1 MSIITPRYFMIGAAF
16 VVFLLLSN
24 IVAGKL
30 VTFGGVVLP
39 AAVVLFPVTYIFGD
53 ILTEVYGFKGSRLVI
68 WTGLLANVFMAAVFL
83 LVLALPYPG
92 FWLHQDAYAQVLG
105 ITPKVVFASVLGY
118 FCGEFCNSVTLSAL
132 KKATKGKHLWFRTIS
147 STVVG
152 EGVDT
157 LIFISIVFAGAVA
170 AHVLYQMI
178 LAQYLFK
185 VAYEVL
191 ATPLTYAAA
200 GWLKKREKLD
210 VYDYGVVYNP
220 FGLDLKYSDENL
232 MLKNVMLKP

>member
-1 MSIITPRYFMIGAAF
+1 MVIVTPRYFVIGVAF

-30 VTFGGVVLP
+30 ITFGGIVLP

-68 WTGLLANVFMAAVFL
+68 WAGLLANVFMAAVFL

-92 FWLHQDAYAQVLG
+92 FWPHQGAYAQVLG

-118 FCGEFCNSVTLSAL
+118 FCGEFCNSVTLSVL
-132 KKATKGKHLWFRTIS
+132 KIATRGKHLWLRTIS

-157 LIFISIVFAGAVA
+157 LIFITIVFAGTVPGG
-170 AHVLYQMI
+170 VLYNMI

-185 VAYEVL
+185 VVYEVL

-200 GWLKKREKLD
+200 GWLKQREKLD
-210 VYDYGVVYNP
+210 VYDYGVKYNP
-220 FGLDLKYSDENL
+220 FGLDLRYSDENL
-232 MLKNVMLKP
+232 KLKNV

>member
-1 MSIITPRYFMIGAAF
+1 MGIVTPRYFLIGVSF

-30 VTFGGVVLP
+30 ITLGGVVLP

-68 WTGLLANVFMAAVFL
+68 WAGLVANLFMAVVFSFV
-83 LVLALPYPG
+83 LVLPYPD
-92 FWLHQDAYAQVLG
+92 FWPHQQAYAQVLG
-105 ITPKVVFASVLGY
+105 ITPRVVFASILGY
-118 FCGEFCNSVTLSAL
+118 FCGEFCNSALLSAL
-132 KKATKGKHLWFRTIS
+132 KKATKGKHLWVRTIS

-157 LIFISIVFAGAVA
+157 LIFITIVFAGAVA
-170 AHVLYQMI
+170 GGVLYKMI
-178 LAQYLFK
+178 LGQYLFK

-191 ATPLTYAAA
+191 ATPLTYMAA
-200 GWLKKREKLD
+200 GWLKEREKLD
-210 VYDYGVVYNP
+210 VYDYGVKYNP
-220 FGLDLKYSDENL
+220 FGLELRYDAENL
-232 MLKNVMLKP
+232 RWKKT